1 MKRFR
6 LPLKNS
12 FYKSLLGFRNIIL
25 ELFIVFLGVYAAFL
39 LSNHSENQRIK
50 AQKKKVM
57 SSLKQE
63 LEQMRAF
70 YPGQQ
75 SYQLNVIKDWQKELN
90 NGQMGDFYT
99 WRYVQPQYNYTMV
112 EYAINTRET
121 GIVNFD
127 LHNQLLKVYAGLKQ
141 IEYAEEKMTALAIAY
156 QPLFIQEGE
165 SLSPAQKLIYDKN
178 RFLFSKAITFSRDRA
193 NILGRIATKAE
204 KALDIINQSFS
215 KEELKKL
222 EKELLIKT
230 FIDIEDKIDK
240 TVIRETVTKVFPKML
255 DEDINEII
263 EEVSKYRKLD

>member
-6 LPLKNS
+6 LPLKNN

-39 LSNHSENQRIK
+39 LNNHSENQRVK

-75 SYQLNVIKDWQKELN
+75 SYQLNVIKDWQKKLN
-90 NGQMGDFYT
+90 NGQVGDFYT
-99 WRYVQPQYNYTMV
+99 WRYVQPQYNYTVV

-121 GIVNFD
+121 GIINFD

-141 IEYAEEKMTALAIAY
+141 VEYAEEKMTALAIEFH
-156 QPLFIQEGE
+156 PLYIKPDVP
-165 SLSPAQKLIYDKN
+165 LSPEQKLIYDKN

-193 NILGRIATKAE
+193 NILGRIAVKAE
-204 KALDIINQSFS
+204 KALEIIDKNFS
-215 KEELKKL
+215 EEELKEL
-222 EKELLIKT
+222 EKELLVKT
-230 FIDIEDKIDK
+230 FIDIEDEINKAIIK
-240 TVIRETVTKVFPKML
+240 EKVTEIFPKML
-255 DEDINEII
+255 EEDIQEII
-263 EEVSKYRKLD
+263 EQVSKYRKLD